1 MLTWIADF
9 TFHAYARSEGVCGI
23 IITDQQYPQMVAH
36 QLLSKVV
43 DEFLGAHP
51 QSTWAV
57 GNPSLNA
64 GAKAKTQQELK
75 DYLAKYQVRALPCC
89 LRVRK
94 QSDRILGSTA
104 GGQHYED
111 PEGIG

>member
-1 MLTWIADF
+1 MLTRPADF
-9 TFHAYARSEGVCGI
+9 TFHAYGRSEGVCGI

-57 GNPSLNA
+57 GNPTLNA
-64 GAKAKTQQELK
+64 SSKAKTQQELK
-75 DYLAKYQVRALPCC
+75 DYLAKYQVSPMEPSSYLNV
-89 LRVRK
+89 L
-94 QSDRILGSTA
+94 
-104 GGQHYED
+104 
-111 PEGIG
+111 

>member
-1 MLTWIADF
+1 MLTRLADF
-9 TFHAYARSEGVCGI
+9 TFHAYGRSEGVCGI

-57 GNPSLNA
+57 GNPNLNA
-64 GAKAKTQQELK
+64 GSKAKTQQELK
-75 DYLAKYQVRALPCC
+75 DYLAKYQVSTVEPCSQVERGLTNRNRIHSRPTAL
-89 LRVRK
+89 
-94 QSDRILGSTA
+94 
-104 GGQHYED
+104 
-111 PEGIG
+111 